1 MDFSTIQP
9 LLPTGDVLP
18 LIEAWTAPYD
28 FDLKITR
35 PRKSKLG
42 DFKPPKPGK
51 RSSITMNED
60 LGPYQ
65 FLTTFVHEL
74 AHLITWEK
82 YGHRAAPHGKEW
94 KQCFGAL
101 LISLAEVHPWPEVYK
116 KAILEHATRPKSAV
130 GGDPGLQSILLQ
142 LDGKDD
148 EVLLQDLAPGDEF
161 NFKTRRFRYQKC
173 HRTRA
178 LVLDLGNKR
187 LYTIPLVARIDPAD

>member
-1 MDFSTIQP
+1 MDFSTIKP

-18 LIEAWTAPYD
+18 LIEAWIAPYD

-42 DFKPPKPGK
+42 DFRPPKPGK
-51 RSSITMNED
+51 RSSITMNGN

-65 FLTTFVHEL
+65 FLTTFIHEL

-82 YGHRAAPHGKEW
+82 HGRRAAPHGKEW

-101 LISLAEVHPWPEVYK
+101 LISLAEAHPWPEVYK

-130 GGDPGLQSILLQ
+130 GGDPGLQKILLQ

-148 EVLLQDLAPGDEF
+148 EVLLQDLAPGAEF

-187 LYTIPLVARIDPAD
+187 LYTIPLVAPIDPAD

>member
-42 DFKPPKPGK
+42 DFRPPKPGK

-74 AHLITWEK
+74 AHLIIWEK
-82 YGHRAAPHGKEW
+82 YGH
-94 KQCFGAL
+94 
-101 LISLAEVHPWPEVYK
+101 
-116 KAILEHATRPKSAV
+116 
-130 GGDPGLQSILLQ
+130 
-142 LDGKDD
+142 
-148 EVLLQDLAPGDEF
+148 
-161 NFKTRRFRYQKC
+161 
-173 HRTRA
+173 
-178 LVLDLGNKR
+178 
-187 LYTIPLVARIDPAD
+187 

>member
-1 MDFSTIQP
+1 MDFSTIKP

-18 LIEAWTAPYD
+18 LIEAWIAPYD

-42 DFKPPKPGK
+42 DFRPPKPGK
-51 RSSITMNED
+51 RSSITMNGN

-65 FLTTFVHEL
+65 FLTTLVHEL
-74 AHLITWEK
+74 AHLITWEN

-101 LISLAEVHPWPEVYK
+101 LISLAEAHPWPEVYK

-130 GGDPGLQSILLQ
+130 GGDPGLQKILLQ

-148 EVLLQDLAPGDEF
+148 EVLLQDLAPGAEF
-161 NFKTRRFRYQKC
+161 NFKTRRFRYQKR

-178 LVLDLGNKR
+178 LVLDLRNKR

>member
-42 DFKPPKPGK
+42 DFRPPKPGK

-161 NFKTRRFRYQKC
+161 NIKTRRFRYQKC

-187 LYTIPLVARIDPAD
+187 LYTIPLVSRIDPAD

>member
-42 DFKPPKPGK
+42 DFRPPKPGK

-74 AHLITWEK
+74 AHLIIWEK

-161 NFKTRRFRYQKC
+161 NIKTRRFRYQKC

>member
-9 LLPTGDVLP
+9 LLPTSDVLP
-18 LIEAWTAPYD
+18 LIEAWIAPYD

-42 DFKPPKPGK
+42 DFRPPKPGK

-116 KAILEHATRPKSAV
+116 KAILEHAARPKSAV

-187 LYTIPLVARIDPAD
+187 LYTIPLVAHIDPAD

>member
-42 DFKPPKPGK
+42 DFRPPKPGK

-116 KAILEHATRPKSAV
+116 RQI
-130 GGDPGLQSILLQ
+130 
-142 LDGKDD
+142 
-148 EVLLQDLAPGDEF
+148 
-161 NFKTRRFRYQKC
+161 
-173 HRTRA
+173 
-178 LVLDLGNKR
+178 
-187 LYTIPLVARIDPAD
+187 

>member
-28 FDLKITR
+28 FDLKITC

-42 DFKPPKPGK
+42 DFRPPKPGK

-82 YGHRAAPHGKEW
+82 LRPQGRSTRQRVETMLRSIIDFASRGT
-94 KQCFGAL
+94 
-101 LISLAEVHPWPEVYK
+101 SLARGV
-116 KAILEHATRPKSAV
+116 
-130 GGDPGLQSILLQ
+130 
-142 LDGKDD
+142 
-148 EVLLQDLAPGDEF
+148 
-161 NFKTRRFRYQKC
+161 
-173 HRTRA
+173 
-178 LVLDLGNKR
+178 
-187 LYTIPLVARIDPAD
+187 

>member
-42 DFKPPKPGK
+42 DFRPPKPGK

-74 AHLITWEK
+74 AHLIIWEK

-178 LVLDLGNKR
+178 LVLDVGNKR

>member
-42 DFKPPKPGK
+42 DFRPPKRGK

-187 LYTIPLVARIDPAD
+187 LYTIPLVSRIDPAD

>member
-9 LLPTGDVLP
+9 LLPTNDVLP

-42 DFKPPKPGK
+42 DFRPPKPGK
-51 RSSITMNED
+51 RSSITMNGN

-65 FLTTFVHEL
+65 FLTTLVHEL
-74 AHLITWEK
+74 AHLITWEN

-101 LISLAEVHPWPEVYK
+101 LISLAEAHPWPEVYK

-130 GGDPGLQSILLQ
+130 GGDPGLQKILLQ

-148 EVLLQDLAPGDEF
+148 EVLLQDLAPGAEF
-161 NFKTRRFRYQKC
+161 NFKTRRFRYQKR

-178 LVLDLGNKR
+178 LVLDLRNKR

>member
-1 MDFSTIQP
+1 MDFRTIQP
-9 LLPTGDVLP
+9 LLPTNDVLP

-42 DFKPPKPGK
+42 DFRPPKPGK
-51 RSSITMNED
+51 RSSITMNGN

-65 FLTTFVHEL
+65 FLTTFIHEL

-82 YGHRAAPHGKEW
+82 HGRRAAPHGKEW

-101 LISLAEVHPWPEVYK
+101 LISLAEAHPWPEVYK

-130 GGDPGLQSILLQ
+130 GGDPGLQKILLQ

-148 EVLLQDLAPGDEF
+148 EVLLQDLAPGAEF
-161 NFKTRRFRYQKC
+161 NFKTRRFRYQKR

-178 LVLDLGNKR
+178 LVLDLRNKR

>member
-9 LLPTGDVLP
+9 LLPTSDVLP
-18 LIEAWTAPYD
+18 LIEAWIAPYD

-42 DFKPPKPGK
+42 DFRPPKPGK
-51 RSSITMNED
+51 RSSITMNGN

-65 FLTTFVHEL
+65 FLTTLVHEL

-101 LISLAEVHPWPEVYK
+101 LTSLAEVHPWPEVYK
-116 KAILEHATRPKSAV
+116 KAILEHAARPKSAV

-187 LYTIPLVARIDPAD
+187 LYTIPLVAHIDPAD